1 MPVMTTNSIA
11 RPISGR
17 RINTL
22 VAFVFGAVFVLV
34 GLAGF
39 VVSGGHHAI
48 GQDGGRLL
56 GLFQVNVAHNL
67 VHLAVGAV
75 MTGAAITGTRAAK
88 GVNLLMGA
96 VYLVVFIFGLFATG
110 NALNFIALNAADNGL
125 HLVIGTTLLAIGL
138 LSDRS

>member
-1 MPVMTTNSIA
+1 MATNSIA
-11 RPISGR
+11 RPISVR
-17 RINTL
+17 RLNTP

-48 GQDGGRLL
+48 GQDGGKLL
-56 GLFQVNVAHNL
+56 GLFQVNVVHNL

-75 MTGAAITGTRAAK
+75 MIGAAIAGARAAK
-88 GVNLLMGA
+88 MVNVLFGV
-96 VYLVVFIFGLFATG
+96 VYLVVFVFGLFALG
-110 NALNFIALNAADNGL
+110 NALNFLALNAADNGL
-125 HLVIGTTLLAIGL
+125 HLVLGAVLLAVGL